1 MASDSSDYQLEDE
14 LVQEL
19 FSKQFIGDMSRK
31 IVGIHD
37 VVQKFIETN
46 TMSDDEKK
54 SLLEK
59 KVADIKF
66 SKLIKVVTRH
76 CENNNIQVLKS
87 FICALE
93 ETKNSELAKQLTLVY
108 DERVNS
114 LSILNRLSKEK
125 SLVGN
130 LKNEIKR
137 LQLTLEERE
146 YELQKL
152 KQDKKRLAENLKTTE
167 SDQKQAMRLLRKEL
181 QGKISKKDEYISA
194 VGKELEDLSQKK
206 DDLEK
211 EVDTKSLVIE
221 KRESELQRKEKELQ
235 MTIKESNHMSG
246 EIQRMK
252 ENFVVAIGEEK
263 EQLTKEIE
271 KLEDRIA
278 EKESTILNLRRNQT
292 LTRGEIEE
300 ELKNIMGG
308 QERKIDEQIA
318 TIQNQNENIRQQNEK
333 IDVLTNAVMKLV
345 NHIEKKQ

>member
-31 IVGIHD
+31 IVGIQN

-66 SKLIKVVTRH
+66 SKLIKVVTKH

-137 LQLTLEERE
+137 LQLTLEDRE

-181 QGKISKKDEYISA
+181 QGKISIKDEYI
-194 VGKELEDLSQKK
+194 
-206 DDLEK
+206 
-211 EVDTKSLVIE
+211 
-221 KRESELQRKEKELQ
+221 
-235 MTIKESNHMSG
+235 
-246 EIQRMK
+246 
-252 ENFVVAIGEEK
+252 
-263 EQLTKEIE
+263 
-271 KLEDRIA
+271 
-278 EKESTILNLRRNQT
+278 
-292 LTRGEIEE
+292 
-300 ELKNIMGG
+300 
-308 QERKIDEQIA
+308 
-318 TIQNQNENIRQQNEK
+318 
-333 IDVLTNAVMKLV
+333 
-345 NHIEKKQ
+345 